1 MTAAPDLLQGGA
13 PGQVGEAVVR
23 WVRAIDGW
31 TVWMRAAGLRPGT
44 IDYRRYQIGHLAEA
58 HLRRSP
64 WAVKHADLLAWLDGQ
79 DWSPETRKSYRAAL
93 RSFYGW
99 ARQAGHARR
108 NPAADLPSVRVPR
121 GMPRPT
127 PEATLEQAIA
137 RAPDRTRL
145 VLVLG
150 AYAGLRRGEIAGLRW
165 DQVDDRGLHVVGKG
179 GHVRVVPMHDRVA
192 FALEAERLRRERG
205 AFGAGWR
212 YTAHPD
218 SPFVFPGR
226 YGRGVSADN
235 IGRVAAAALGDYG
248 GHTLRHRFAGRAY
261 AATRDL
267 GVVQQLLGH
276 ASPTTTAV
284 YARADR
290 AAMAEAVRA
299 L

>member
-1 MTAAPDLLQGGA
+1 MTAQSVVHDDA
-13 PGQVGEAVVR
+13 VAVVMEGEVLR
-23 WVRAIDGW
+23 WVRAIDAW
-31 TVWMRAAGLRPGT
+31 TTHMRAAGMRPRT
-44 IDYRRYQIGHLAEA
+44 IAQRRYQIGHLAEA
-58 HLRRSP
+58 NLRRSP
-64 WAVKHADLLAWLDGQ
+64 WSVRHADLIGWLDSQ

-99 ARQAGHARR
+99 ARQAGHTRR
-108 NPAADLPSVRVPR
+108 NPAAELPAVRVPR
-121 GMPRPT
+121 GAPRPT
-127 PEATLEQAIA
+127 PERVLADAIA

-145 VLVLG
+145 ILVLA
-150 AYAGLRRGEIAGLRW
+150 AYAGLRRAEIAALRW
-165 DQVDDRGLHVVGKG
+165 DHIDGDTIRVDGKG
-179 GHVRVVPMHDRVA
+179 GHVRHVPIHPQVA
-192 FALEAERLRRERG
+192 RELAACRARRDAG
-205 AFGAGWR
+205 TFGTGWR
-212 YTAHPD
+212 YTSQPD

-226 YGRGVSADN
+226 YGRGATADA
-235 IGRVAAAALGDYG
+235 IGRAAARALGDYS

-290 AAMAEAVRA
+290 SAMADAVRA

>member
-1 MTAAPDLLQGGA
+1 MTAAPDLLQGGTPVQLEGDA
-13 PGQVGEAVVR
+13 LR
-23 WVRAIDGW
+23 WARAIDGW
-31 TVWMRAAGLRPGT
+31 TVWMRAAGMRPRT
-44 IDYRRYQIGHLAEA
+44 VELRRYQVGHLAEA

-64 WAVKHADLLAWLDGQ
+64 WSVKHADLIGWLDGQ
-79 DWSPETRKSYRAAL
+79 AWSAETRKSYRAAL
-93 RSFYGW
+93 RSFYAW
-99 ARQAGHARR
+99 AQQAGHTRR
-108 NPAADLPSVRVPR
+108 NPAANLPPVRVPR

-127 PEATLEQAIA
+127 PERVLEQAIA

-145 VLVLG
+145 VLLLA
-150 AYAGLRRGEIAGLRW
+150 AYAGLRRAEIAGLRW
-165 DQVDDRGLHVVGKG
+165 DHVADGVIRVDGKG
-179 GHVRVVPMHDRVA
+179 GHVRHVPVHDRVA

-205 AFGAGWR
+205 TFGAGWR

-218 SPFVFPGR
+218 GPFVFPGR

-235 IGRVAAAALGDYG
+235 IGRVAATALGDYG

>member
-1 MTAAPDLLQGGA
+1 MTAAPDLLQAGA
-13 PGQVGEAVVR
+13 PVQLEGEAVR
-23 WVRAIDGW
+23 WARAIDAW
-31 TVWMRAAGLRPGT
+31 TTRMRAAGLRPGT
-44 IDYRRYQIGHLAEA
+44 IDQRRYQIGHLAEA

-64 WAVKHADLLAWLDGQ
+64 WSVKHSDLIGWLDGQ

-99 ARQAGHARR
+99 AQQAGHVRR
-108 NPAADLPSVRVPR
+108 NPAADLPPVRVPR
-121 GMPRPT
+121 GAPRPT
-127 PEATLEQAIA
+127 PEPVLEQAIT

-145 VLVLG
+145 VLVLA
-150 AYAGLRRGEIAGLRW
+150 AYAGLRRAEIAGLRW
-165 DQVDDRGLHVVGKG
+165 DHLDGDTIRVVGKG
-179 GHVRVVPMHDRVA
+179 GHARHVPMHPVVA
-192 FALEAERLRRERG
+192 RQLELERARRG
-205 AFGAGWR
+205 AGRFGTGWR

-218 SPFVFPGR
+218 SPHVFPGR

-235 IGRVAAAALGDYG
+235 VGRVAAAALGDYG

>member
-1 MTAAPDLLQGGA
+1 MTAAPALLQGGA
-13 PGQVGEAVVR
+13 PVALEGEALR
-23 WVRAIDGW
+23 WVRAIDAW
-31 TVWMRAAGLRPGT
+31 TVWMRAAGLRPRT
-44 IDYRRYQIGHLAEA
+44 VELRRYQLGHLAEA
-58 HLRRSP
+58 DLRRSP
-64 WAVKHADLLAWLDGQ
+64 WSVKHGDLLAWLDGQ

-99 ARQAGHARR
+99 AQQAGHSRR
-108 NPAADLPSVRVPR
+108 NPAAGLPPVRVPR
-121 GMPRPT
+121 GAPRPT
-127 PEATLEQAIA
+127 PERVLEQAIA

-145 VLVLG
+145 VLVLA
-150 AYAGLRRGEIAGLRW
+150 AYAGLRRAEIAALRW
-165 DQVDDRGLHVVGKG
+165 DDIDDGVIRVRGKG
-179 GHVRVVPMHDRVA
+179 GHVRHVPIHGRVA
-192 FALEAERLRRERG
+192 QQLEACRARRYAGR
-205 AFGAGWR
+205 FGTGWR
-212 YTAHPD
+212 YTSHPD

-226 YGRGVSADN
+226 YGRGVGADN

-276 ASPTTTAV
+276 ASPNTTAV

-290 AAMAEAVRA
+290 AAMADAVRA